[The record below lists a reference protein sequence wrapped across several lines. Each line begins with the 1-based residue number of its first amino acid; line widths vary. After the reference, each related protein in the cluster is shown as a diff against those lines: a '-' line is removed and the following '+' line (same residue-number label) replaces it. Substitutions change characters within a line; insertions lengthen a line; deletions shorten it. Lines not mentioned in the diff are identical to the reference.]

1 VYTWDRLRFALF
13 RAWRGRALKL
23 GGPVSPNL
31 RRAHIRIEPGG
42 RIDLG
47 RGVTTERQGGNRIFV
62 QANGRLSLAEDVWLR
77 TDQGENRLT
86 VYPGARIEIGPRTL
100 LNGAMIVAKEE
111 VVIGADSQL
120 AFGVRIFDSD
130 LHDLDRDTPERR
142 EPVRIGARV
151 WIGSD
156 VTILRGV
163 TIGDDT
169 VVGSQ
174 SLVTRDLP
182 SRVIAVGS
190 PAKPLRSIASREGC
204 R

>member
-1 VYTWDRLRFALF
+1 
-13 RAWRGRALKL
+13 
-23 GGPVSPNL
+23 
-31 RRAHIRIEPGG
+31 
-42 RIDLG
+42 
-47 RGVTTERQGGNRIFV
+47 VTTERQGGNRIFV